1 MVDRGATTTARRES
15 KANRS
20 HRPNPSHF
28 EGRCRR
34 CRSLA
39 AVPTACK
46 NGTPVKKFMNLRI
59 NHATKL
65 KRCTW
70 YEPCDSAALDTMVRA
85 ACGLSSTT
93 QYLLLDDTM
102 SAVALSSSLPSGL
115 TFEVATVLPAPT
127 DHSKQRAVV
136 IIDPISTGI
145 VLAHQLHTIHGLKII
160 AVWSDVMPEELKSF
174 VDPRYGSK

>member
-1 MVDRGATTTARRES
+1 MPPMSIAGSSTDRML
-15 KANRS
+15 N
-20 HRPNPSHF
+20 
-28 EGRCRR
+28 
-34 CRSLA
+34 
-39 AVPTACK
+39 K